1 MANKNTGKHIAL
13 TVGANTGLS
22 IGQMRNDLRSI
33 TKAINQNPPEIKVKL
48 ATSSITS
55 LQREIQNAINTG
67 KYTVNFTANPSG
79 GKGSGQGYDYLSK
92 QLYKINKEYYST
104 PWNDDAYTA
113 KMQQK
118 GAYIDLYK
126 KKVAELGSALT
137 QLGATENADI
147 YGIDASK
154 HAPEIEQIIN
164 LYRELKIAKKAAT
177 DVNFDQKEAINLNR
191 EKSKAFEYY
200 NKYGASISRNPELN
214 QRFQSLLNGNMNS
227 SEFKKEL
234 SYLQMLIR
242 SAGLEVESFGQKVK
256 NTFNE
261 RIKMG
266 AISAA
271 FSAFAMI
278 VRRVYQSTKELDSAL
293 TDLQIATG
301 YSKEATRG
309 LLAEYSVLA
318 QKLGATTVEVANA
331 ADAWLRQGYSAKEA
345 NTLIKNSMMLSK
357 LGQIDSA
364 EATTALTSAMKGYNL
379 TVDDTTSIVDKL
391 TAVDMEAAVSAGDL
405 AVAMAETNTGA
416 RIAGVDM
423 DRLIGYI
430 STVAE
435 VTQDGAES
443 VGTFYKTLFAR
454 MGNIKAGQLVDPETS
469 EDLSNVE
476 NVLKG
481 VGIALR
487 ENGGEFRNFGEVLDE
502 VHSKWDNYGTVQQRA
517 IAVAFAGTRQQE
529 KFLTLM
535 EHYSEAMGYAE
546 IATNSAGTAL
556 EKYES
561 AYLTSAEAAQNRLT
575 ASFEEFAQTILSSA
589 TLIDG
594 FSFLSELTVS
604 ATGATKTLGGLK
616 GVIATLISVAT
627 ILNIKKLGSG
637 ISGIL
642 GNAKNGSS
650 IIGVFSN
657 AVKVA
662 NTNLQVGKS
671 RASVFTKTLIE
682 GFTGVS
688 GAAATATA
696 AISVVTLLISGAI
709 ILWQRYKQSQEEARQ
724 AAVEAADAHNEIA
737 TSLETY
743 KSRISELRTELDSN
757 TISEENAYAARE
769 ELMKIQEDL
778 IDKFG
783 LEAQGIDLV
792 TGSIK
797 DQIEALEELIETDWY
812 PKYSSNTEAINKSV
826 DILTGESFGIPTNT
840 GVNVGKDVLDNILK
854 GDSRFIVRAGTTSDS
869 SSITLSS
876 EVDNIYDQIEAYEHL
891 HRVMG
896 EISKDTSL
904 SEHQRELAKG
914 SQEAISDTL
923 KIYRELLSDNE
934 ENLNFYAEG
943 ILAGYTENDAYTEY
957 WTDLTEAREKYT
969 EAVKNGDDE
978 KEIAK
983 HIESMRKAKEG
994 LESVMAGSDSDAGV
1008 NTYLENYFDGI
1019 EATIDNFDTTQLQKE
1034 VTEAAKM
1041 AIEMRNEFEK
1051 GSVDLTIRPRVE
1063 IDGGYETVDS
1073 VSFTKW
1079 VGSEEDG
1086 HYVQIHATPILPN
1099 GHKLTDDALETYIN
1113 ELVSQGEDIVI
1124 NDTNSVVLKVDDLSG
1139 LSIEDVENQ
1148 TEAFKEATAQAGEW
1162 DNALHLSQEAYYDT
1176 IGSVEEYANSIREA
1190 YKDNEYLSSSFE
1202 GLTDEQVINFFIRFT
1217 ETVLKAGDAAGKTA
1231 DSVRGVSDALSTL
1244 DSMSNAGDAMNKII
1258 GSLKDGEGIGFDNI
1272 AKLSKELKE
1281 LGVESDE
1288 YINKILDAD
1297 GDINKVQE
1305 ALSDATNEIINN
1317 KIASGELTAEHE
1329 KALAVWLE
1337 SIGVIDAEA
1346 VAHEKLTKKITLTSE
1361 EYDHLCNEL
1370 GETVKATKIAE
1381 NAYEI
1386 EEKAITD
1393 LGSTF
1398 KNVAEK
1404 IALIQTGL
1412 TDTTIEECKNRI
1424 KAFELEKLAYLG
1436 AEELNKPQAYES
1448 SKDKNKFPETEL
1460 DYDGMP
1466 DNDKDFYNT
1475 QLEIQKYK
1483 DAVRIYQQT
1492 LDKINALN
1500 TNPITFEG
1508 DQKDTD
1514 KKNDDPILDA
1524 WKEDVA
1530 KQKHLLEMDKQ
1541 TKEQYYKWLSDNYKK
1556 RLTDTKKYADELRSI
1571 EEELYN
1577 WEKEKIDENIASE
1590 TAKLENDKLNGL
1602 ISEKEYNQKLKQL
1615 YDDGYNDLQR
1625 ATKEYQLY
1633 GVDNTERLE
1642 KENEYLEQYK
1652 ENHIACYEA
1661 EHEELEHALDMNLIS
1676 QEEYLQELQ
1685 RLYAE
1690 YYQGNP
1696 MYAEQAKDIEKEIRD
1711 AYVGAYEERHKELD
1725 HALKMNLMT
1734 EEMYLIELYRLY
1746 QEYYAGNEAFADE
1759 AMAAEEELFEQM
1771 TSTIE
1776 KWAQAAADAVEAIA
1790 DAASETV
1797 QAVTDLIHNSIDTH
1811 EENFNLEKKALD
1823 HALAMN
1829 YISEEEYYNSLESLY
1844 KTYFR
1849 DKNMYTEQYWEN
1861 QEEVYKHEQDMLKE
1875 SADAVEDIH
1884 AEVVDMIKDELEET
1898 IDAIDKAKDAYL
1910 DLIDIR
1916 REALNEQKDEDDY
1929 NEEREERINDIS
1941 ELQRQLNALAND
1953 TSAEGIRKYKEIQQQ
1968 LRDAQKDL
1976 EELEEDH
1983 AYELMNKELDNEASA
1998 TEKAYDNKKSELEAL
2013 LDNNKYLVDEAWA
2026 RLSDKNSNLYN
2037 ELIEHNKKYSTSIKD
2052 DITDSWNTATKALQG
2067 YADAKAGYRGIVGE
2081 IGKTG
2086 MTDGD
2091 YQHSQNITD
2100 AKQAY
2105 NWVKVALEFAG
2116 SMLSVAGG
2124 LMGSMMSIAGVFLPQ
2139 PFGSLVS
2146 IGGGMMGAFSGVGGA
2161 VLGALGSFAS
2171 GTNYVPKT
2179 GVYETD
2185 EFGREE
2191 LKFLKSPHNGRYTM
2205 LTEGSKVISG
2215 EGTERL
2221 WRLANNPNLF
2231 TGGGTNSVNVSNLK
2245 DIVSS
2250 IPVSNSQTS
2259 SISNTFYIKS
2269 SNPQDV
2275 AAEIEK
2281 LMPKIA
2287 NYTIGNMV
2295 SGSNNNGVKR
2305 KIQHLY

>member
-1 MANKNTGKHIAL
+1 M
-13 TVGANTGLS
+13 
-22 IGQMRNDLRSI
+22 
-33 TKAINQNPPEIKVKL
+33 
-48 ATSSITS
+48 
-55 LQREIQNAINTG
+55 
-67 KYTVNFTANPSG
+67 
-79 GKGSGQGYDYLSK
+79 
-92 QLYKINKEYYST
+92 
-104 PWNDDAYTA
+104 
-113 KMQQK
+113 
-118 GAYIDLYK
+118 
-126 KKVAELGSALT
+126 
-137 QLGATENADI
+137 
-147 YGIDASK
+147 
-154 HAPEIEQIIN
+154 
-164 LYRELKIAKKAAT
+164 
-177 DVNFDQKEAINLNR
+177 
-191 EKSKAFEYY
+191 
-200 NKYGASISRNPELN
+200 
-214 QRFQSLLNGNMNS
+214 
-227 SEFKKEL
+227 
-234 SYLQMLIR
+234 
-242 SAGLEVESFGQKVK
+242 
-256 NTFNE
+256 
-261 RIKMG
+261 
-266 AISAA
+266 
-271 FSAFAMI
+271 
-278 VRRVYQSTKELDSAL
+278 
-293 TDLQIATG
+293 
-301 YSKEATRG
+301 
-309 LLAEYSVLA
+309 
-318 QKLGATTVEVANA
+318 
-331 ADAWLRQGYSAKEA
+331 
-345 NTLIKNSMMLSK
+345 
-357 LGQIDSA
+357 
-364 EATTALTSAMKGYNL
+364 
-379 TVDDTTSIVDKL
+379 
-391 TAVDMEAAVSAGDL
+391 
-405 AVAMAETNTGA
+405 
-416 RIAGVDM
+416 
-423 DRLIGYI
+423 
-430 STVAE
+430 
-435 VTQDGAES
+435 
-443 VGTFYKTLFAR
+443 
-454 MGNIKAGQLVDPETS
+454 
-469 EDLSNVE
+469 
-476 NVLKG
+476 
-481 VGIALR
+481 
-487 ENGGEFRNFGEVLDE
+487 
-502 VHSKWDNYGTVQQRA
+502 
-517 IAVAFAGTRQQE
+517 
-529 KFLTLM
+529 LTLM

-594 FSFLSELTVS
+594 FNFLSELTIS

-696 AISVVTLLISGAI
+696 AIGAVTLLISGAI

-778 IDKFG
+778 IERFG

-792 TGSIK
+792 TGSINN
-797 DQIEALEELIETDWY
+797 QIEALEKLIETDWY
-812 PKYSSNTEAINKSV
+812 SKYSSNTEAINKSV
-826 DILTGESFGIPTNT
+826 DILTGESFGIPYNT

-854 GDSRFIVRAGTTSDS
+854 GDSRFVVRAGTTSDA

-891 HRVMG
+891 HRIMG

-904 SEHQRELAKG
+904 SESQRELAKG

-943 ILAGYTENDAYTEY
+943 VLAGYTENDAYTEY
-957 WTDLTEAREKYT
+957 WTNLTEARERYT
-969 EAVKNGDDE
+969 EAVKNNDDE
-978 KEIAK
+978 EEIAK

-1008 NTYLENYFDGI
+1008 NTFLKNYFDGI

-1063 IDGGYETVDS
+1063 VDGGYETVDS

-1099 GHKLTDDALETYIN
+1099 GHKLTNAELEEYIN
-1113 ELVSQGEDIVI
+1113 ELVSQGENIVI
-1124 NDTNSVVLKVDDLSG
+1124 NDTSSVVLKVDDLSG
-1139 LSIEDVENQ
+1139 LSIEDIENQ
-1148 TEAFKEATAQAGEW
+1148 TEAFKEATAQADEW
-1162 DNALHLSQEAYYDT
+1162 DNKLHETQETYYNT

-1217 ETVLKAGDAAGKTA
+1217 ESVLKAGDAADKTA

-1258 GSLKDGEGIGFDNI
+1258 GSLKDGEKIEFDDI
-1272 AKLSKELKE
+1272 KKLSEELDK

-1297 GDINKVQE
+1297 GDINKVQK

-1317 KIASGELTAEHE
+1317 KIASGELTTEHE

-1337 SIGVIDAEA
+1337 SKGVIDAEA
-1346 VAHEKLTKKITLTSE
+1346 VAHEKLNRKITLTSE
-1361 EYDHLCNEL
+1361 EYDNLCNEL
-1370 GETVKATKIAE
+1370 GETVKAAKTAE

-1386 EEKAITD
+1386 EENAITD
-1393 LGSTF
+1393 LGITF
-1398 KNVAEK
+1398 KSVAEK
-1404 IALIQTGL
+1404 IALAQSKL
-1412 TDTTIEECKNRI
+1412 TDVTIEQCKARI
-1424 KAFELEKLAYLG
+1424 KAYELEMEAYY
-1436 AEELNKPQAYES
+1436 AEEYGVNVDPDKPYIYQSAPGLDSEIDLTS
-1448 SKDKNKFPETEL
+1448 QMTEL
-1460 DYDGMP
+1460 DYEQY
-1466 DNDKDFYNT
+1466 DKYKNT
-1475 QLEIQKYK
+1475 VKTYEDILGQLEDLKT
-1483 DAVRIYQQT
+1483 D
-1492 LDKINALN
+1492 
-1500 TNPITFEG
+1500 ITFNG
-1508 DQKDTD
+1508 DGSGGSK
-1514 KKNDDPILDA
+1514 DDPILDA

-1530 KQKHLLEMDKQ
+1530 EQKHLLEMDKQ
-1541 TKEQYYKWLSDNYKK
+1541 TKEQYYNWLRDNYKK
-1556 RLTDTKKYADELRSI
+1556 RLSDTEKYSDELRSI

-1577 WEKEKIDENIASE
+1577 WEKEKIDDNIASE
-1590 TAKLENDKLNGL
+1590 TAQLENDKLNGL
-1602 ISEKEYNQKLKQL
+1602 ISQKEYNQKLKQL
-1615 YDDGYNDLQR
+1615 YDDGYKDLQK
-1625 ATKEYQLY
+1625 ATKEYELY

-1642 KENEYLEQYK
+1642 KENEFLEQYK
-1652 ENHIACYEA
+1652 ESHIACYEA
-1661 EHEELEHALDMNLIS
+1661 EHEELEHALEMNLIS
-1676 QEEYLQELQ
+1676 HEEYLEKIQE
-1685 RLYAE
+1685 LYAE
-1690 YYQGNP
+1690 YYQDNP
-1696 MYAEQAKDIEKEIRD
+1696 MYTEQAKDVEKEIRD
-1711 AYVGAYEERHKELD
+1711 AYVGAYEEQHKELD

-1734 EEMYLIELYRLY
+1734 EEMYLVELGRLY
-1746 QEYYAGNEAFADE
+1746 MKYYAGNEMYADE
-1759 AMAAEEELFEQM
+1759 AMEAEEELFEQM
-1771 TSTIE
+1771 TATIE

-1829 YISEEEYYNSLESLY
+1829 YISEEEYYDSLESLY

-2013 LDNNKYLVDEAWA
+2013 LDNNEYLVDEAWA

-2067 YADAKAGYRGIVGE
+2067 YADAEAGYRGIVGE

-2231 TGGGTNSVNVSNLK
+2231 AGGGTNGVNVSNLK